1 MERIAIGSPIIGVI
15 GRGIRQPELTAVAEE
30 VGREI
35 ARKGAVLVCGG
46 LGGVMTEAARGAKE
60 IGGIT
65 LGILPGPT
73 TGDANEFIDFPIA
86 TNMGAARNSIIVHT
100 ADVLIAIGGGYG
112 TLSEIALALK
122 LGKGVVALQPTYQ
135 IAGVILAHTPV
146 GAVDEALTLVELG
159 RTPPIITESES

>member
-1 MERIAIGSPIIGVI
+1 MERIEIGSPIIGVV
-15 GRGIRQPELTAVAEE
+15 GRGVSQPELRMVAEE
-30 VGREI
+30 VGREV

-46 LGGVMTEAARGAKE
+46 LGGVMTDAARGAKE

-65 LGILPGPT
+65 LGILPGPKT
-73 TGDANEFIDFPIA
+73 SEANEFIDFPIA

-122 LGKGVVALQPTYQ
+122 LGKGVVVLQPSYQ
-135 IAGVILAHTPV
+135 IPGVITAHTPV

-159 RTPPIITESES
+159 RMPPQVTESQS